1 MVEEIAQIEDAI
13 GQERSHVEGESL
25 LLSDVAERYSQASQA
40 LAEAIDEAFESG
52 DRQKL
57 GELKQV
63 LTSRIAREQEILGQ
77 LDLIGRG

>member
-1 MVEEIAQIEDAI
+1 M
-13 GQERSHVEGESL
+13 
-25 LLSDVAERYSQASQA
+25 AERYSQASHA

-52 DRQKL
+52 DNQKL

-77 LDLIGRG
+77 LDLVGRG